1 MYKLNRYPEG
11 SDLLMQLI
19 VQRNGEFYPIVCVHP
34 SFLHFVS
41 IDLLSLFQ
49 KLTVSPFC
57 LCMWLGFINCLF
69 IMRILLLLSTAW
81 VSVPYR
87 TAAVAFSLQL
97 GECKCWSL
105 VIL

>member
-1 MYKLNRYPEG
+1 MSLLNRYPEG

-49 KLTVSPFC
+49 KLTVSPF
-57 LCMWLGFINCLF
+57 LLVHVTGFYLPVHHEESSPFVYSLGICAL
-69 IMRILLLLSTAW
+69 
-81 VSVPYR
+81 PYR
-87 TAAVAFSLQL
+87 SSSIFPPVGRMQVLES
-97 GECKCWSL
+97 CHS
-105 VIL
+105 